1 MSKIRKLPQKM
12 HFSNGR
18 YYFVHKKKWHPL
30 SRDLATALEMHAKKL
45 REVDQLE
52 RTGSSRLG
60 EHVKKYL
67 AVCSTRVKPSTLK
80 GYKYCAR
87 NFEKVFEEF
96 MELAQI
102 KPKHL
107 NEWKSKFETD
117 GKKPA
122 WNLHHAFLS
131 GFFAEAV
138 ALGWENLEMTPMA
151 LIKKFKVEPRGRLI
165 SDDEMNQIYQHAN
178 GIMRAAMMIADQ
190 IGQRLS
196 DIRLLKKAQ
205 ISDDGVYISQ
215 GKSNG
220 RKRLLIAM
228 TPELQQSI
236 DSAKESCPIKDSP
249 YLFHHTKTLRKK
261 DAGPGRPFGYS
272 TWNGYWTDACQKS
285 GVEDAHF
292 HDIRARVATT
302 RDQEGGSAKDLLGHS
317 YQQTTDIYLR
327 AFEVKKVD
335 PVRRKMPNVPGQNP
349 TKPDQS

>member
-1 MSKIRKLPQKM
+1 MSKNRKLPQKM

-45 REVDQLE
+45 REVEQLE
-52 RTGSSRLG
+52 KTGSSKLG

-67 AVCSTRVKPSTLK
+67 AICSMRVKPSTLK
-80 GYKYCAR
+80 GYEYCAR
-87 NFEKVFEEF
+87 NFAQVFEEF
-96 MELAQI
+96 MDLTQI

-107 NEWKSKFETD
+107 STWKSKFETD

-131 GFFAEAV
+131 GFFTEAV
-138 ALGWENLEMTPMA
+138 ALGWDNLEMTPMA
-151 LIKKFKVEPRGRLI
+151 LIKKFPVEPRARLI
-165 SDDEMNQIYQHAN
+165 SDNEMNLIYQHAN

-196 DIRLLKKAQ
+196 DIRLLKKAH
-205 ISDDGVYISQ
+205 ISDDGVHIAQ

-220 RKRLLIAM
+220 RKQLLIAM
-228 TPELQQSI
+228 TPELKAAI
-236 DSAKESCPIKDSP
+236 DLAREACPIEDSP
-249 YLFHHTKTLRKK
+249 YLFHHTNTLKK
-261 DAGPGRPFGYS
+261 KVAEPGRPFGYS
-272 TWNGYWTDACQKS
+272 TWNGYWTEACKKA

-302 RDQEGGSAKDLLGHS
+302 CDQEGGSAKDLLGHS

-327 AFEVKKVD
+327 AFEIKKVE
-335 PVRRKMPNVPGQNP
+335 PVRRKMPDAAGQSETN
-349 TKPDQS
+349 QS